1 MFVYT
6 HIAIQL
12 ALVIRALLRP
22 HREPA
27 SRIAWIVVILAVPVV
42 GIVAYLLLGE
52 TNVGRRRVERRRKV
66 QAALPDFTDIPGGAA
81 ANKSATQHERHA
93 PLFKVGHSISGFA
106 PVGGNSAAL
115 MADSDAT
122 ITTMIRDIDA
132 AQHSVHLLFYIWLPD
147 TNGRRV
153 AEAVMRAAQR
163 GVTVRAMVDD
173 LGSRSMVKHP
183 LWAEMAAAGVHQA
196 QALKIGNLFFRALV
210 GRIDLRNHRKIVV
223 IDNQITYCGSQNCAD
238 AAFLPKAKYAPWV
251 DAVMRFEGPIA
262 RQNQLLFASDW
273 MAEVD
278 EDLSALLL
286 QPLPDP
292 QPGFTA
298 QVIAEG
304 PTDRPSSAPEMFA
317 SLMYA
322 ARRELIVTTP
332 YYVPVDSLQSALR
345 AAANRGVNV
354 TLILPA
360 RNDDFAVGAAARSYY
375 DDLITAGVKIYEY
388 RPGLLH
394 TKSVTMDGEV
404 TLIGSANMD
413 CRSFALNFENNILLC
428 DAEITAAMRA
438 RQMDYLLNSNQI
450 TAKHVESWPWYQ
462 RLWNNALAVVGPVL

>member
-6 HIAIQL
+6 HILIQL
-12 ALVIRALLRP
+12 VLVTRALLRP

-27 SRIAWIVVILAVPVV
+27 SRIAWIVVILALPVM
-42 GIVAYLLLGE
+42 GILAYLLLGE
-52 TNVGRRRVERRRKV
+52 TNVGRRRTERRRKV
-66 QAALPDFTDIPGGAA
+66 LASLPAFADIPGGKAA
-81 ANKSATQHERHA
+81 IKAATQHERHT
-93 PLFKVGHSISGFA
+93 PLFKVGQSISGFA
-106 PVGGNSAAL
+106 PVGGNTATL

-132 AQHSVHLLFYIWLPD
+132 ATTSVHVLFYIWLPD
-147 TNGRRV
+147 TNGSRV
-153 AEAVMRAAQR
+153 AEALMRAAQR

-173 LGSRSMVKHP
+173 LGSRSMVKHA
-183 LWAEMAAAGVHQA
+183 LWAEMAAAGIKQA
-196 QALKIGNLFFRALV
+196 RALEIGNLFFRALV

-223 IDNQITYCGSQNCAD
+223 IDTQITYCGSQNCAD

-278 EDLSALLL
+278 EDLSPLLME
-286 QPLPDP
+286 PLPEP

-345 AAANRGVNV
+345 SAANRGVDV

-375 DDLITAGVKIYEY
+375 DDLITAGVKIFEY

-413 CRSFALNFENNILLC
+413 CRSFSLNFENNILLC
-428 DAEITAAMRA
+428 DGSTTATMRA
-438 RQMDYLLNSNQI
+438 RQMDYLLNSTQI